1 LFPPAYIDGKL
12 RGGPFPA
19 KSRIVNE
26 KGKTRGTAMTTNKIG
41 GIGVGLLLCVGLGAC
56 SAAPKPEA
64 NTAAAAAEQPKP
76 ALVAEAPK
84 PPAASGPCSVESVY
98 FAFDSSELDATARD
112 TLDKD
117 AKCLKE
123 RGSRGAKVVGMTD
136 PTGTEEYNLA
146 LGERRADAAVKYLG
160 ALGMEKASLKAVSVG
175 EESAS
180 GDESSHAKDRRAEPQ
195 PL

>member
-1 LFPPAYIDGKL
+1 
-12 RGGPFPA
+12 
-19 KSRIVNE
+19 
-26 KGKTRGTAMTTNKIG
+26 MTTNKIG

-76 ALVAEAPK
+76 ALAAAEAPK

-117 AKCLKE
+117 AKCLRE
-123 RGSRGAKVVGMTD
+123 RGARGAKVVGMTD

-180 GDESSHAKDRRAEPQ
+180 SDESSYARDRRAEPQ